1 MYGYSYNGKF
11 HSFKDLNDC
20 RKAVRMTILRS
31 AKYEEFNI
39 VRYSGRHKSNGYQSG
54 DVLLGTAYMDA
65 EGKNLARYQ
74 PVDSSI
80 SYPIKADGLLCRK
93 GAYEVW

>member
-1 MYGYSYNGKF
+1 
-11 HSFKDLNDC
+11 
-20 RKAVRMTILRS
+20 MTILRY

-39 VRYSGRHKSNGYQSG
+39 VRYSGRHVSSGYQSG
-54 DVLLGTAYMDA
+54 DVLLGTASMDT

-80 SYPIKADGLLCRK
+80 SYPIKADGSLCKK